1 MMGEDTM
8 ADGPLARLITR
19 FLKVPPQPEPP
30 MGSPG
35 SVRIFNAAS
44 GYYHYRLVLWVFAQI
59 GTLIG
64 LVVGL
69 AFLAGG
75 IEFAA
80 VPIGREIAM
89 LLEAVGVGLFLV
101 QLPLSFLMIR
111 LDYRYRWYMITDTS
125 LRIREG
131 LMTVREK
138 TMTFA
143 NIQNLSF
150 RQGPVQRVFGISDL
164 QVRTAGGGADVAG
177 ESKKELAEALN
188 MHIGYFR
195 GVDNAEEIRDL
206 ILAQMHGM
214 RDSGLG
220 DPDEPAHA
228 ASGAASVGADPAEL
242 MAAAT
247 DLLVESKRLR
257 AVLTG

>member
-1 MMGEDTM
+1 M
-8 ADGPLARLITR
+8 AEGGLTRLITR
-19 FLKVPPQPEPP
+19 FLKVPPEPEPP
-30 MGSPG
+30 LGSPG
-35 SVRIFNAAS
+35 SVRVFNAAP
-44 GYYHYRLVLWVFAQI
+44 GYFHYRLAVWIFGQV

-80 VPIGREIAM
+80 IPIGREVAM
-89 LLEAVGVGLFLV
+89 LLEAVGIGLFLV
-101 QLPLSFLMIR
+101 QLPLSFLMVR

-131 LMTVREK
+131 LLSVRER

-143 NIQNLSF
+143 NIQNLSLK
-150 RQGPVQRVFGISDL
+150 QGPIQRLFGISDL
-164 QVRTAGGGADVAG
+164 QVRTAGGGSESVG
-177 ESKKELAEALN
+177 ESKKELAEAMN

-206 ILAQMHGM
+206 ILGRM
-214 RDSGLG
+214 RGLRDTGLG
-220 DPDEPAHA
+220 DPDDSLAVSPVPASTAEGTDA
-228 ASGAASVGADPAEL
+228 AV
-242 MAAAT
+242 AAAQE
-247 DLLVESKRLR
+247 LLAEVRRFGL
-257 AVLTG
+257 VLGSR

>member
-1 MMGEDTM
+1 M
-8 ADGPLARLITR
+8 ADGPLSRLITR
-19 FLKVPPQPEPP
+19 FLKVPPEPEPP

-35 SVRIFNAAS
+35 SVRVFNAAS
-44 GYYHYRLVLWVFAQI
+44 GYYHYRLLLWAFAQV
-59 GTLIG
+59 GTVIG
-64 LVVGL
+64 LIVGL

-75 IEFAA
+75 VEFMSL
-80 VPIGREIAM
+80 PIGREVAV
-89 LLEAVGVGLFLV
+89 LLEATGIGLFLV
-101 QLPLSFLMIR
+101 QIPLSFLMVR

-143 NIQNLSF
+143 NIQNLSL

-177 ESKKELAEALN
+177 ESKKDLAEALN

-195 GVDNAEEIRDL
+195 GVDNADEIRDL
-206 ILAQMHGM
+206 ILVQMRGM

-220 DPDEPAHA
+220 DPDEPAPTRA
-228 ASGAASVGADPAEL
+228 VDRFSDADPAEL
-242 MAAAT
+242 MAAASE
-247 DLLVESKRLR
+247 LLAESKRLR
-257 AVLTG
+257 AVLTS